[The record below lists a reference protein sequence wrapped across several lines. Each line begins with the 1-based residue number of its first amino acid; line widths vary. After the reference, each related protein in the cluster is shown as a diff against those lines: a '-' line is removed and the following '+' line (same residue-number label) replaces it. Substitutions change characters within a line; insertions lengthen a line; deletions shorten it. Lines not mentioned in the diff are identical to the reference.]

1 MQKKKASHKLPRVL
15 AGSFAINTFCKT
27 KVVAHVKLLMDNT
40 SAVAYINKIGGGTH
54 SQSLANLA
62 IDLWTWCLENEIQM
76 SAEHLPGVLNVK
88 ADWESRA
95 VIDPSD
101 WKLNPI
107 LLWALSQKWGPLEV
121 DLFASRLT
129 CQLPQFV
136 SWKPDPWSIQTDSFL
151 MNWRRIKGYAFPPFA
166 LIGRCLRQV
175 MSQRVEQL
183 VLVAP
188 VWPAQPWYPVLLQ
201 LAVDL
206 PFLFPMIPELLMKDN
221 QTHPLTNLQL
231 AEWLL
236 SANTIKQQVFQGKLE
251 TFYWQHGEETP
262 QVHTLLP
269 GTNGLA
275 GV

>member
-1 MQKKKASHKLPRVL
+1 
-15 AGSFAINTFCKT
+15 
-27 KVVAHVKLLMDNT
+27 
-40 SAVAYINKIGGGTH
+40 
-54 SQSLANLA
+54 
-62 IDLWTWCLENEIQM
+62 
-76 SAEHLPGVLNVK
+76 
-88 ADWESRA
+88 
-95 VIDPSD
+95 
-101 WKLNPI
+101 
-107 LLWALSQKWGPLEV
+107 
-121 DLFASRLT
+121 
-129 CQLPQFV
+129 
-136 SWKPDPWSIQTDSFL
+136 

-231 AEWLL
+231 AGWLL
-236 SANTIKQQVFQGKLE
+236 SANATKQQVFQGKLE
-251 TFYWQHGEETP
+251 AFYWQHGEETP
-262 QVHTLLP
+262 QVPTLLP

-275 GV
+275 GVVNDKLIPFQFQ